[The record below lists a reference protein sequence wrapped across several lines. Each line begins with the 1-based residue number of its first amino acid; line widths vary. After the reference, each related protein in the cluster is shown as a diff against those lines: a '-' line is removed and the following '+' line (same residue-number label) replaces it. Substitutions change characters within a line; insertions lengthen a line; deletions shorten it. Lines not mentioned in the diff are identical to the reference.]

1 MNVYDEAHKLARAV
15 KESGEFQQYDMLKK
29 KIDETPE
36 LAEVLKDFQ
45 EKQIK
50 LQAKQMMGEDVGD
63 MSTEIQKL
71 AAVVMANPQ
80 AAEYLQAQMRF
91 TLMMNDVYKI
101 LADAIGIGN
110 IG

>member
-15 KESGEFQQYDMLKK
+15 KESGEFQHFDALRK
-29 KIDETPE
+29 KIDENPE

-45 EKQIK
+45 EKQLK
-50 LQAKQMMGEDVGD
+50 LQAKQLMGEDIGD
-63 MSTEIQKL
+63 MNAEIQKL

-80 AAEYLQAQMRF
+80 AAEYLQAQLRL

-101 LADAIGIGN
+101 LADAIGLGN